1 MNNVILMGRLAKDP
15 DLKYSGE
22 GKAFCNLTI
31 AVSKEFGKEGADFI
45 NCVAFSKT
53 AETIGKFFRKGKPIL
68 VQGRLQVSSYEN
80 KNGEKVWKTDV
91 IIDKFNFI
99 DSNSDSGSR
108 NESQHSAYSQQ
119 SAQNSSFS
127 NSNSDYTEEED
138 DEEFPF

>member
-68 VQGRLQVSSYEN
+68 VQGRLQVSSYDN
-80 KNGEKVWKTDV
+80 KNGEKVWRTDV

-99 DSNSDSGSR
+99 DSNSDSSSK
-108 NESQHSAYSQQ
+108 NEYQNNNYSQSPQ
-119 SAQNSSFS
+119 TNNIS
-127 NSNSDYTEEED
+127 NDNNDYIEED